1 MFRKKHSHATGF
13 PSRAE
18 LLHDPSLNKGTAFTE
33 AERDALGLRGLLPP
47 RVFSQDQQVT
57 RVMGNYR
64 KKPTDIERYIFL
76 ISLQARNE
84 ALFYRV
90 LMDHI
95 TEMMP
100 IIYTPTVGEA
110 CLEYGHIFRKPRGL
124 YVTAEDR
131 GHVEDILWNWLEE
144 DVRIIVVTDGERIL
158 GLGDLGAAGMGIP
171 VGKLALYTACAG
183 IPPAYTLPITLDVGT
198 NNTALL
204 GDPLYVG
211 RQHPR
216 ITGPAYDEFIEEF
229 ITAVREVFPRALVQF
244 EDFANHNA
252 FRLLHRYRDK
262 LPCFNDDIQGTAA
275 VTLAGLY
282 SSLRIT
288 GQRLRDQTILFQGAG
303 EAGIGIGSL
312 IVAAMQSEGL
322 SRDEAY
328 RRVWFVDSK
337 GLVVKSRPNLAEHK
351 RPFAHEHPPAD
362 NLLDAITALKPN
374 ALIGVSASPQSF
386 TAEVI
391 ETMGRINERPI
402 IFPLSNPTSKS
413 ECTAEQAYRGT
424 DGRAIFASG
433 SPFAPV
439 EINGETRHPG
449 QSNNAYIFPGL
460 GLGVIA
466 SQARFVSDT
475 MFFEAAKTLSAQ
487 TSSGDLRSGNP
498 FPPLNKIRAVSAQ
511 IAAAVARVAYDE
523 GLAQRPQPKDILKDI
538 RDKMYTPEYLS
549 YV

>member
-13 PSRAE
+13 PSRSE

-33 AERDALGLRGLLPP
+33 SEREALGLCGLLPP

-64 KKPTDIERYIFL
+64 KKPTDIERYVFL

-90 LMDHI
+90 VMDNI

-131 GHVEDILWNWLEE
+131 GHIEDILWNWLEE

-183 IPPAYTLPITLDVGT
+183 VPPAYTLPITLDVGT

-211 RQHPR
+211 RQHAR
-216 ITGPAYDEFIEEF
+216 ITGQAYDEFIDEF
-229 ITAVREVFPRALVQF
+229 ITAAQAVFPRALIQF

-252 FRLLHRYRDK
+252 FRLLRRYRDK

-288 GQRLRDQTILFQGAG
+288 GQSLCDQTILFLGAG

-312 IVAAMQSEGL
+312 VVSAMQSEGL
-322 SRDEAY
+322 SQAEAR

-337 GLVVKSRPNLAEHK
+337 GLVVKSRPGLADHK
-351 RPFAHEHPPAD
+351 LPFAHEHPPAG
-362 NLLDAITALKPN
+362 NLIEAVEALKPN

-386 TAEVI
+386 TTEVI
-391 ETMGRINERPI
+391 EAMGRINTRPI
-402 IFPLSNPTSKS
+402 IFALSNPTSKS

-424 DGRAIFASG
+424 NGRAIFASG

-439 EINGETRHPG
+439 DVNGEILHPG

-460 GLGVIA
+460 GLGIIV
-466 SQARFVSDT
+466 SQARYVSDI

-487 TSSGDLRSGNP
+487 ASPQDLRSGNP
-498 FPPLNKIRAVSAQ
+498 FPPLTKIREVSAQ

-523 GLAQRPQPKDILKDI
+523 GLTQRPQPDDILKDI
-538 RDKMYTPEYLS
+538 QGKMYTPEYPS
-549 YV
+549 YL